1 MNSLNT
7 SMKYNEPQYFY
18 NLYLVRTKGIKSIIY
33 RVLHNSYFDSVA
45 FISDHGSV
53 IGIDRNGVFLDVLPE
68 YKKDHQVISVKK
80 SNTFYVEEGV
90 AFERFMKI
98 LKSRRTRFYDYRN
111 LIQNWVKKLGKF
123 LRIKWVENLQI
134 KSGTY
139 MCSVEFIINM
149 FDVSKE
155 VRYDDKSIEWFSNND
170 IYDFLN
176 IPK

>member
-1 MNSLNT
+1 
-7 SMKYNEPQYFY
+7 MKYNEPQYFY

-53 IGIDRNGVFLDVLPE
+53 IGIDHNGVFLDVLPE
-68 YKKDHQVISVKK
+68 YKKDHEVISVKK
-80 SNTFYVEEGV
+80 SSTFYVEEGI

-111 LIQNWVKKLGKF
+111 LIQNWINKLGKF
-123 LRIKWVENLQI
+123 LRIKWIENLQI
-134 KSGTY
+134 KSNTY

-155 VRYDDKSIEWFSNND
+155 ISYNDKSIEWFSNND